1 LKILKVGFSQ
11 NLKWIP
17 WMLTKINPY
26 KYITKVFDE
35 NPHWKVQKQVF
46 FSHPGQIRQ
55 ENIKIAE

>member
-17 WMLTKINPY
+17 WMLTKINPS
-26 KYITKVFDE
+26 KYITKGFVE

-46 FSHPGQIRQ
+46 FSHTGQIRQ